1 MPVSHNLA
9 DAASYQ
15 GFVREFAQDMVAR
28 SFYGNKTAAI
38 ATPHSGVKGK
48 KVLNILTLETLGRR
62 WNKTFS
68 PPANTLKITPR
79 ELVVE
84 RGKFE
89 FEFVPQEFY
98 DTYLGMFHRGTFSST
113 DDFPFASF
121 IMQKIAEKKANEI
134 ENAWWRGDKA
144 GSPASTD
151 PLMSV
156 INGWLTLITDDLAAG
171 TPKLTPV
178 VTSGGS
184 ITTSN
189 VIGLIESMY
198 DALDAQYQDLPF
210 GVFVS
215 PKVFSLYQR
224 AYRSDFSKYTDA
236 AQRGRMK
243 LDFCD
248 GELIRTPGMGTS
260 SRVVMTPTENLHYGF
275 DGLED
280 PNLFNFEKDH
290 RSLHY
295 WSDFLFGVEF
305 GLFEQGIIVV
315 NDLA

>member
-1 MPVSHNLA
+1 MAVSHNLTDVNA
-9 DAASYQ
+9 YQ
-15 GFVREFAQDMVAR
+15 GFVREYSQDMIAR

-48 KVLNILTLETLGRR
+48 KVLTVLTLETLGRR
-62 WNKTFS
+62 WGKTFA
-68 PPANTLKITPR
+68 PPANTLKFTPR

-89 FEFVPQEFY
+89 LQIDPQDYYDNYMGEF
-98 DTYLGMFHRGTFSST
+98 MRGTFNST
-113 DDFPFASF
+113 DDFPFASYV
-121 IMQKIAEKKANEI
+121 MGKVAEKKSQEI
-134 ENAWWRGDKA
+134 EAAWWRGDKA
-144 GSPASTD
+144 ASPASTD
-151 PLMSV
+151 PLTSV
-156 INGWLTLITDDLAAG
+156 IDGWLTIITDDLAAG

-184 ITTSN
+184 LTTSN
-189 VIGLIESMY
+189 VIGTIEAMY
-198 DALDAQYQDLPF
+198 DQLDANLQDLDF

-215 PKVFSLYQR
+215 PKVYSLYQR
-224 AYRSDFSKYTDA
+224 AYRDISKYTDN

-260 SRVVMTPTENLHYGF
+260 SRIVMTPKENLHYGF
-275 DGLED
+275 DGLDD
-280 PNLFNFEKDH
+280 PQVFNFEKNH
-290 RSLHY
+290 RSLDY
-295 WSDFLFGVEF
+295 WSDFLFGVNF
-305 GLFEQGIIVV
+305 GLFEQGWIVV